1 MHVGRLAV
9 RAVIGGL
16 FIGHGTQKLFGW
28 FGGPGVAGTEKM
40 MRSLDMEP
48 ARQHALLAGATEAG
62 SGVLLSLGL
71 ATPLAASAITG
82 TMVTA
87 IRKVHAAKGPW
98 VTNGGYEYN
107 AVLIA
112 ACLALAEEGP
122 GDLSLDHLF
131 GLERKGPQ
139 WAAAALTAGVAMSA
153 LAIGYGKRSKA
164 DSDSTYPTRSRNG
177 TTAGDATATTSE
189 TTA

>member
-1 MHVGRLAV
+1 MDVGRLAV

-16 FIGHGTQKLFGW
+16 FVGHGTQKLFGW
-28 FGGPGVAGTEKM
+28 FGGPGIEGTEKM
-40 MRSLDMEP
+40 MHSLDMEP
-48 ARQHALLAGATEAG
+48 ARSHALMAGATEAG
-62 SGVLLSLGL
+62 AGTMLALGL

-112 ACLALAEEGP
+112 ACLAVADEGP
-122 GDLSLDHLF
+122 GDLSLDHVF
-131 GLERKGPQ
+131 GVERKGPR
-139 WAAAALTAGVAMSA
+139 WAAAALAIGVASSS
-153 LAIGYGKRSKA
+153 LAIAYGKRKKA
-164 DSDSTYPTRSRNG
+164 DAEAYPTDTTDG
-177 TTAGDATATTSE
+177 TTARDAATSGE
-189 TTA
+189 RAGS